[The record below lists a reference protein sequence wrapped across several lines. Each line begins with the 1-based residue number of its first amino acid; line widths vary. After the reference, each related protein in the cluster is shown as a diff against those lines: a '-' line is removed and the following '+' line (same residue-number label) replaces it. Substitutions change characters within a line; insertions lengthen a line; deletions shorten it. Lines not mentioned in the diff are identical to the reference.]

1 MSGLMFFC
9 FKVSGQ
15 TASSFNPRPE
25 RSPAAV
31 YRMTRKVMSV
41 TNRPKNQCAINRD
54 RDPPSQPNNRAASEL
69 FPRRREARLLTQRI
83 TSRVVLLILVWA
95 GLSSRVWAQ
104 SSSDQFWPKIEGHYS
119 FNPQLRLGVMASRS
133 TDGASYNSIEVGPTL
148 NFFAKRFVRPVLTT
162 PDEAKNSL
170 LVFGV
175 GYRYLA
181 GINQAP
187 ENRIELDFTPQFHLP
202 LGMQAADRNRVDLRF
217 IEGSAFSWRYRN
229 RVNLQRTFNVRR
241 FAFSPYAQGE
251 FFYSSSS
258 GSWNKTTFQVGS
270 DFLFRKHFDLEPY
283 FEHDN
288 NVGSVPNQVNA
299 FGLTI
304 YIYF

>member
-1 MSGLMFFC
+1 MGDVL
-9 FKVSGQ
+9 
-15 TASSFNPRPE
+15 
-25 RSPAAV
+25 
-31 YRMTRKVMSV
+31 
-41 TNRPKNQCAINRD
+41 IH
-54 RDPPSQPNNRAASEL
+54 
-69 FPRRREARLLTQRI
+69 RI
-83 TSRVVLLILVWA
+83 TSRLALLTLLCVGVSPRA
-95 GLSSRVWAQ
+95 ATQ
-104 SSSDQFWPKIEGHYS
+104 SSSNQFWPEIEGYHS
-119 FNPQLRLGVMASRS
+119 FNPKLRLGVMASRS
-133 TDGASYNSIEVGPTL
+133 TDGASYNSIEVGSTL

-162 PDEAKNSL
+162 SNEAKNNL

-187 ENRIELDFTPQFHLP
+187 ENRIELDFAPQFHLP
-202 LGMQAADRNRVDLRF
+202 LGLQAGDRNRIDLRF

-229 RVNLQRTFNVRR
+229 QISLQRTFTVHR
-241 FAFSPYAQGE
+241 FVFSPYAQGE

-270 DFLFRKHFDLEPY
+270 DFPFRKHFDFELY
-283 FEHDN
+283 YEHDN

-299 FGLTI
+299 FGVTT